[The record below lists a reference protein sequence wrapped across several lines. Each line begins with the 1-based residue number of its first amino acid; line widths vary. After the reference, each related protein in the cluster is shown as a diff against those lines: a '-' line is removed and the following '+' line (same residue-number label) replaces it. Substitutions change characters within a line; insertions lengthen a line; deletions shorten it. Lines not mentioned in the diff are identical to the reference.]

1 VLCVRT
7 QITAR
12 AGCCCVRTSSGLRA
26 TVLARVLLR
35 ACVSA
40 AACDRGVRAAAASV
54 GAARCVRP
62 WCARFRVY
70 VRTHPSAVERTL
82 VAFFSLSPFFAL
94 ANHVS
99 TQCPAQ
105 HKIPKILEND

>member
-1 VLCVRT
+1 M
-7 QITAR
+7 
-12 AGCCCVRTSSGLRA
+12 RA
-26 TVLARVLLR
+26 TVLVWVLLR

-62 WCARFRVY
+62 WCARVRVC
-70 VRTHPSAVERTL
+70 VRTHKVRSNAL
-82 VAFFSLSPFFAL
+82 WQLLLFMSFLAL
-94 ANHVS
+94 ANHDS

-105 HKIPKILEND
+105 HKIPKILEKIKY